1 MGVIL
6 YLDTILVPLSLFL
19 TIGYHAFLWHNIKN
33 KPFITTIGIQ
43 KLRRKAWLQDM
54 KQGDDKKNMLA
65 VQSLRN
71 TLLGTILSA
80 TIAII
85 IVLAVGALTN
95 NSYNATHLITNY
107 FFGSQSDRILMLKY
121 CSASLFLLASFLCSS
136 VAVGC
141 FVDANFLIN
150 ATSADDELPSTAH
163 TGRVLERGFSLAV
176 VGNRLL
182 CIAFPLLLWLLGPV
196 PVALSSVALV
206 WGLYELDFACKLAKN
221 IKQGHQ

>member
-1 MGVIL
+1 M
-6 YLDTILVPLSLFL
+6 LV
-19 TIGYHAFLWHNIKN
+19 
-33 KPFITTIGIQ
+33 
-43 KLRRKAWLQDM
+43 
-54 KQGDDKKNMLA
+54 

-107 FFGSQSDRILMLKY
+107 FFG
-121 CSASLFLLASFLCSS
+121 S